1 MSVRSEREWST
12 TGLISRSL
20 DGLVRFLHHAF
31 VEVFAHLPGHLLH
44 EPRHALWIALV
55 EVAQVAWVGQRLE
68 ARLFRFGGGDAG
80 DESCQP
86 VAPAVL
92 AAGRL
97 GVADVP
103 DEKRGALAAGVALV
117 FINRHSITSPSCLTM
132 LLKISGGRQPSS
144 YYNGKPGDGTG
155 TQALAITTGGD
166 KHGHSDREPQRDD
179 GPSVAGRNRRP
190 LARSPGRA
198 QRHSPRQDDPGEEP
212 ASQQGAEDR
221 HGAAGVQRAGRN
233 LHRL

>member
-55 EVAQVAWVGQRLE
+55 EVAQVAWVGQRLH
-68 ARLFRFGGGDAG
+68 AGLLRLGGGDTG
-80 DESCQP
+80 HEPGQP

-97 GVADVP
+97 AAADAQ
-103 DEKRGALAAGVALV
+103 DEERGALAAG
-117 FINRHSITSPSCLTM
+117 
-132 LLKISGGRQPSS
+132 
-144 YYNGKPGDGTG
+144 
-155 TQALAITTGGD
+155 
-166 KHGHSDREPQRDD
+166 
-179 GPSVAGRNRRP
+179 
-190 LARSPGRA
+190 
-198 QRHSPRQDDPGEEP
+198 
-212 ASQQGAEDR
+212 
-221 HGAAGVQRAGRN
+221 
-233 LHRL
+233 